1 MKFLLLETITASNL
15 NVDIRIPY
23 ISGLLRGDKH
33 QLLHIRTTDLN
44 LVISEMERFNPDYII
59 ADEKT
64 INHLNGSKNYIP
76 SGNFQEFYSAFS
88 KRQTNIF
95 VATPVFECDIE
106 RLNFPV
112 EYIPHLVLSNP
123 CNYTRSIMRNPLY
136 RGLNIPRWV
145 KRNGC
150 TFCRDIHSNQKWGT
164 EDRKDLK
171 RQISSAIAYLRRH
184 KGNSFR
190 IIGERHISRL
200 EYIIEVLTDL
210 GVKHIE
216 IIITLRPELLIEEY
230 RHFIKGITL
239 AEKGDIRI
247 VICSIGIES
256 FYSNDLLL
264 YNRFLNA
271 EGLLKS
277 ISLLYDLK
285 RRFKETLITDRYN
298 LFNFI
303 LFNPYTSPESIE
315 YNLRVMKFTGMESI
329 PQDLFLNKLIID
341 KYTPVYYKIKK
352 DGLLSRDSE
361 WRFMDRRIDH
371 FYKRVRRLKQGSLE
385 IDTLYRELGE
395 V

>member
-1 MKFLLLETITASNL
+1 
-15 NVDIRIPY
+15 
-23 ISGLLRGDKH
+23 
-33 QLLHIRTTDLN
+33 
-44 LVISEMERFNPDYII
+44 
-59 ADEKT
+59 
-64 INHLNGSKNYIP
+64 
-76 SGNFQEFYSAFS
+76 
-88 KRQTNIF
+88 
-95 VATPVFECDIE
+95 
-106 RLNFPV
+106 
-112 EYIPHLVLSNP
+112 
-123 CNYTRSIMRNPLY
+123 
-136 RGLNIPRWV
+136 
-145 KRNGC
+145 
-150 TFCRDIHSNQKWGT
+150 
-164 EDRKDLK
+164 LK

-247 VICSIGIES
+247 VVCSIGIES

-352 DGLLSRDSE
+352 DGLLSGDSE
-361 WRFMDRRIDH
+361 WRFMDRRIEH

-385 IDTLYRELGE
+385 IDTLYRELRE